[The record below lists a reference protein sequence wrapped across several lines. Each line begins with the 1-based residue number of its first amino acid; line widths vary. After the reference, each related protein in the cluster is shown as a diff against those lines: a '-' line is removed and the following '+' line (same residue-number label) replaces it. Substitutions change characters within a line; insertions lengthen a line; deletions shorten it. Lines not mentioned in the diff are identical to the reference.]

1 MTPYYQHGLITI
13 YCGDARKV
21 LAEIE
26 GSWES
31 MITDPPWPD
40 GLWSAPDRLL
50 HDVLKLARGRV
61 RRVVVELG
69 VDSDPRLLRAVPD
82 EWSFLR
88 VCWLE
93 YSVPSYKGR
102 LLYTGDVAYV
112 FGYPPAPRPGAR
124 VLPGRCVSARDDLV
138 ARRGSGR
145 HKTRPAARIAHPC
158 PRRLEF
164 LLWLVRWYGGASV
177 IDPFMGSGTTLVAC
191 QRLGIP
197 AVGIEIE
204 PEYCELAVER
214 LRQPSL
220 FESTEEIYTE
230 SAECQRLPL

>member
-1 MTPYYQHGLITI
+1 MSPYYQQGNITI
-13 YCGDARKV
+13 YCGDARRV
-21 LAEIE
+21 LGEIE

-31 MITDPPWPD
+31 MITDPPWPG
-40 GLWSAPDRLL
+40 GLWPAPDRLL
-50 HDVLKLARGRV
+50 HDVLKVASGRV
-61 RRVVVELG
+61 CRLVLELG
-69 VDSDPRLLRAVPD
+69 VDSDPRVLRAVPE
-82 EWSFLR
+82 EWPFLR

-93 YSVPSYKGR
+93 YSLPSYKGR

-112 FGYPPAPRPGAR
+112 FGYPPAPRPGAM
-124 VLPGRCVSARDDLV
+124 VLPGRCVSARPDPDV
-138 ARRGSGR
+138 RRGRGA
-145 HKTRPAARIAHPC
+145 HTMLKHPC

-177 IDPFMGSGTTLVAC
+177 IDPFAGSGTTLVAC

-220 FESTEEIYTE
+220 FDATEDIYTE